1 MGNYEIEK
9 GVSSSKFEVLKS
21 YFITRNKDN
30 KQTFRYRITS
40 SDGSLVSEW
49 SPIYSFDEEG
59 LGSSPFSVSSNG
71 IYIDA
76 NVNRETND
84 KYDFYMQFQTIKNG
98 TVTAKGKWLK
108 VVMNK
113 AQSSYSQT
121 VKPKPDQSAVV
132 TVPKESTHV
141 IFHFRKAIGETLLP
155 VMDKATGLPTAKL
168 TTTPIT
174 EAHQAYFRAPTTDPK
189 KIDSTNFVNSDSLNL
204 PLEYPVT
211 STTKIFKTADNR
223 FTVVAPVAITSD
235 QEEIDK
241 LNKKFFSVKYYTDG
255 LLVKEDGSPKNE
267 IEEILVD
274 EFDRTRLLIKM
285 KDTIPYG
292 VPVEFKYTRPP
303 VFAATL
309 VKDSYVVTLTAGS
322 TSNLSVGESLTKIS
336 GAGAFGASTVI
347 TDIGPK
353 EKIVGSKIKL
363 TANQIKV
370 SVKHSTKGSVTFS
383 TVQNN
388 IEIKTGLQDASGNA
402 VPSFTHTLPSLLPRE
417 ISGVGGAT
425 SYPVKIQ
432 PNYDA
437 GNVASTED

>member
-1 MGNYEIEK
+1 MGNYEIQK

-76 NVNRETND
+76 NVNREPND

-155 VMDKATGLPTAKL
+155 VMDKGTGLPTAKL

-204 PLEYPVT
+204 PLDYPVT
-211 STTKIFKTADNR
+211 STTKIFKTADSR

-235 QEEIDK
+235 QEELDK
-241 LNKKFFSVKYYTDG
+241 LNKKFFNVKYHTNG
-255 LLVKEDGSPKNE
+255 TSENV

-274 EFDRTRLLIKM
+274 EFDRTRLLVKM
-285 KDTIPYG
+285 EDTIPYG
-292 VPVEFKYTRPP
+292 VPIEFKYTRPP
-303 VFAATL
+303 LFAATL

-322 TSNLSVGESLTKIS
+322 TSNLSVGESLSKIS

-347 TDIGPK
+347 THIGPK
-353 EKIVGSKIKL
+353 LKGTIPGFPKMVLSS
-363 TANQIKV
+363 NQIKV
-370 SVKHSTKGSVTFS
+370 SVKHSTKGAITFS
-383 TVQNN
+383 TPQNN
-388 IEIKTGLQDASGNA
+388 IEIKTGLQDASGNPVA
-402 VPSFTHTLPSLLPRE
+402 SFTYTLPSLLPRE